1 MESAV
6 PTAKN
11 RIVALILLA
20 PIALG
25 LMFVGPSQVLG
36 IDTGLFGGTLVLAV
50 GWATLYGWWR
60 VADEADRLFSRSELF
75 AGIGFT
81 FTLAIAVVFFWKF
94 RALGWNVESFSEAG
108 RSLGRAMV
116 MLLIAWAVFRS
127 VIEQRR
133 GAQVERDERDRQ
145 IQASA
150 QSHSH
155 TALVVLVIA
164 LILHLGL
171 FPERFVSP
179 VTGPNVAH
187 WLIGALIVASLAEYV
202 STLLQY
208 RRDRA

>member
-1 MESAV
+1 MF
-6 PTAKN
+6 TIKT
-11 RIVALILLA
+11 RIALLILLA
-20 PIALG
+20 PVALG
-25 LMFVGPSQVLG
+25 LMFVGPTNVFG
-36 IDTGLFGGTLVLAV
+36 IDTGIAGGTVVLAI

-60 VADEADRLFSRSELF
+60 VADDADALFSRGELY
-75 AGIGFT
+75 AGIAFT
-81 FTLAIAVVFFWKF
+81 FTLAIAVVFFFKF
-94 RALGWNVESFSEAG
+94 RALGWSVESFSESG

-133 GAQVERDERDRQ
+133 GAQVARDERDRD
-145 IQASA
+145 IERRA

-155 TALVVLVIA
+155 TALVVLLIA
-164 LILHLGL
+164 LILHFGL

-179 VTGPNVAH
+179 ITGPNVAH

-202 STLLQY
+202 STLVQY

>member
-1 MESAV
+1 METPV
-6 PTAKN
+6 LTAKN
-11 RIVALILLA
+11 RIVLLILLA
-20 PIALG
+20 PVAIG
-25 LMFVGPSQVLG
+25 LMFIGPSQVLG

-50 GWATLYGWWR
+50 GWATLYGWSR

-75 AGIGFT
+75 ASIGFT
-81 FTLAIAVVFFWKF
+81 FTLATAVVFFWKF
-94 RALGWNVESFSEAG
+94 RELGWSVESFSQAG
-108 RSLGRAMV
+108 RSIGRAMV

-127 VIEQRR
+127 VIEHRR

-150 QSHSH
+150 QVHSH
-155 TALVVLVIA
+155 ITLVVLVIA

-171 FPERFVSP
+171 SPEHFVSP

-187 WLIGALIVASLAEYV
+187 WLIGVLIVTALAEYV
-202 STLLQY
+202 STLVQY